1 MLCSRYDGNAV
12 TATGSIG
19 AAVLLAV
26 AHMLLLSLFLLLGAD
41 VSALFFFLSTFA
53 HASRC
58 SRMDVELPPGV
69 ALGVES
75 PSKDDQQVSA
85 SMFVKQQ
92 K

>member
-1 MLCSRYDGNAV
+1 MLCSHYDGNAV
-12 TATGSIG
+12 TSTGSIG

-26 AHMLLLSLFLLLGAD
+26 ANMLLLSLFLVLGAD
-41 VSALFFFLSTFA
+41 VSALFCMLSTFA
-53 HASRC
+53 HVSRC

-75 PSKDDQQVSA
+75 PSKDEKQASA
-85 SMFVKQQ
+85 STLVKQQ